1 MRIGSSLVLISLLA
15 GCATDTSAVT
25 GTETNSVT
33 GDERGGKLPYA
44 EGKVPAA
51 VKAMQAYCAK
61 FGKNGRI
68 IRMVPANDGGE
79 IGFECR

>member
-1 MRIGSSLVLISLLA
+1 MRIGLSLTLIPWLA
-15 GCATDTSAVT
+15 GCAMDTSAVT
-25 GTETNSVT
+25 GTDTSSVT
-33 GDERGGKLPYA
+33 GDERGGKLSYA

-51 VKAMQAYCAK
+51 VKVMQAYCTK

-68 IRMVPANDGGE
+68 IRMVPTNQGGE

>member
-1 MRIGSSLVLISLLA
+1 
-15 GCATDTSAVT
+15 
-25 GTETNSVT
+25 VT
-33 GDERGGKLPYA
+33 GDERGGKLSYA

-51 VKAMQAYCAK
+51 VKVMQAYCTK

-68 IRMVPANDGGE
+68 IRMVPTNQGGE

>member
-1 MRIGSSLVLISLLA
+1 MRIGLSLILISWLA
-15 GCATDTSAVT
+15 GCAMDTSAVT
-25 GTETNSVT
+25 GTDTSSVT
-33 GDERGGKLPYA
+33 GDERGGKLSYA

-51 VKAMQAYCAK
+51 VKVMQAYCAK

-68 IRMVPANDGGE
+68 IRMVPTNQGGE